1 MDLKNRR
8 LLSVQPCARTFREK
22 SSTLMRPISHPR
34 LKWVKKTVT
43 VIVSQPDISN
53 KLLTAKYSHAMSM
66 AVHVQTNSHM

>member
-22 SSTLMRPISHPR
+22 SSILMRPISDPG

-43 VIVSQPDISN
+43 VIVS
-53 KLLTAKYSHAMSM
+53 
-66 AVHVQTNSHM
+66 